1 MSVQISMVTF
11 SVGAPAPA
19 TRRGKPRTGTCQVD
33 VELHGGCFRLWEAEY
48 QTLCSDSYYFGDWGR
63 TVRPVAEMPF
73 FDALFRYLTA
83 EFASNRGNPLGE
95 FLGFAVHAMEAVV
108 AERDGSSV
116 YFAESAGRV
125 KIGWSKKVAT
135 RIAQL
140 QTGCPEP
147 IRLLA
152 TTPGG
157 LGLERRLHQ
166 QFAAARVNGEWF
178 ELTPELR
185 AHIEATVGGGP

>member
-11 SVGAPAPA
+11 SVTAPAPP
-19 TRRGKPRTGTCQVD
+19 TRRGKPRTETCQVD
-33 VELHGGCFRLWEAEY
+33 VELHGGCFKLWEAEY
-48 QTLCSDSYYFGDWGR
+48 QTLCSDSYYFGEPWHSFMKP
-63 TVRPVAEMPF
+63 VREMPF
-73 FDALFRYLTA
+73 FDAIFRYLAA
-83 EFASNRGNPLGE
+83 EFATNRSNPLGE
-95 FLGFAVHAMEAVV
+95 FLADAVHAMEAVV

-125 KIGWSKKVAT
+125 KIGWSKKVGT

-157 LGLERRLHQ
+157 LSVERRLHQ
-166 QFAAARVNGEWF
+166 QFATARVSGEWF
-178 ELTPELR
+178 ELTDELR
-185 AHIEATVGGGP
+185 AHIESVT